1 MRNFRF
7 GRLDW
12 PSPCNYQDDQWQVPL
27 VFVGPSDGHSVVERD
42 REDRMKPY
50 RKINGL
56 LALGLFAA
64 MSVTSTLSAQE
75 IAIQPLFSD
84 APGDLSGKQM
94 TVVEVTVPPGAS
106 MPGHRHPGSVFGYV
120 LEGSM
125 QHQLAAESEP
135 TIYQAGQTWFEPPDA
150 HHIVFKNPS
159 DSETARVL
167 AVLFGD
173 KDAEL
178 VIPDAQ

>member
-1 MRNFRF
+1 MKSHQRI
-7 GRLDW
+7 L
-12 PSPCNYQDDQWQVPL
+12 P
-27 VFVGPSDGHSVVERD
+27 VV
-42 REDRMKPY
+42 
-50 RKINGL
+50 
-56 LALGLFAA
+56 LGLFMVLGMAVPILA
-64 MSVTSTLSAQE
+64 EDKPE

-106 MPGHRHPGSVFGYV
+106 MGGHRHPGSVFAYV

-125 QHQLAAESEP
+125 QHQIGSEAEP
-135 TIYQAGQTWFEPPDA
+135 KIYEAGQTWFEPPGA
-150 HHIVFKNPS
+150 HHIVFANPS

-167 AVLFGD
+167 AVLIGD
-173 KDAEL
+173 KDADL

>member
-1 MRNFRF
+1 MTTRHKI
-7 GRLDW
+7 
-12 PSPCNYQDDQWQVPL
+12 VTAL
-27 VFVGPSDGHSVVERD
+27 V
-42 REDRMKPY
+42 
-50 RKINGL
+50 
-56 LALGLFAA
+56 LGVFAILG
-64 MSVTSTLSAQE
+64 VTSELSAQE

-106 MPGHRHPGSVFGYV
+106 MPGHRHPGSVFAYV

-125 QHQLAAESEP
+125 QHQLKAESEP

-150 HHIVFKNPS
+150 HHIVFMNPS
-159 DSETARVL
+159 ESETARVL

-178 VIPDAQ
+178 VTPDE